1 MTSIPPLCLGRC
13 AIKPTKKKKKQ
24 MPIEQVANMKIGSKK
39 LVSTCE
45 KGKGDV
51 KRVIIKGV
59 LCDYL

>member
-1 MTSIPPLCLGRC
+1 
-13 AIKPTKKKKKQ
+13 
-24 MPIEQVANMKIGSKK
+24 MKIGSKK